1 MEDWIT
7 EWVNNIEKTVE
18 AALDQTA
25 ESFETWTDEVVDQ
38 VDKQLQELLVWS
50 QDCSDEMYQQLQ
62 QLLPL
67 DEVSQDIDRTL
78 DDWLE
83 GLDALFVEDYRW
95 DGNLGESEQDSDP
108 FVQITYVEP
117 SKTTNPACIGCQ
129 HYHGHQYAD
138 TLLVC
143 GMHPYG
149 WDGDDCPDW
158 ESPFSVTNRH

>member
-7 EWVNNIEKTVE
+7 EWVNSVEKTVE
-18 AALDQTA
+18 AALEQTA

-67 DEVSQDIDRTL
+67 DEVSQDLDRTL
-78 DDWLE
+78 DEWLE
-83 GLDALFVEDYRW
+83 GLDALFAEDYSW
-95 DGNLGESEQDSDP
+95 DGNLRESEQDSDP

-117 SKTTNPACIGCQ
+117 SKSQNPACINCR
-129 HYHGHQYAD
+129 HYHGHQYGD
-138 TLLVC
+138 TLFVC

-149 WDGDDCPDW
+149 WDGEDCPDW
-158 ESPFSVTNRH
+158 ENVF

>member
-7 EWVNNIEKTVE
+7 EWVDNIEKTVE

-50 QDCSDEMYQQLQ
+50 QDCSDEMYQQLR

-67 DEVSQDIDRTL
+67 DEVSQDFDRAL

-117 SKTTNPACIGCQ
+117 SKTSNPACINCL
-129 HYHGHQYAD
+129 HYHGHQYGD

-149 WDGDDCPDW
+149 WDGENCPDW
-158 ESPFSVTNRH
+158 ENVF